1 MRLGRL
7 SAAIRA
13 GLCVALGAGFAMSV
27 AASAARAAEDFHTP
41 TDAEKAAV
49 MAKVPAGAK
58 ENYEGYWYF
67 SSVEDSPYASKWTP
81 PAPPWQ
87 VCFNDSFLS
96 IPWRAEMYD
105 EIKKLNAQYNKA
117 GMTKA
122 DVLVTDS
129 NNKIDLQLS
138 QFNNLVRQG
147 CNVIISIPGSP
158 SGLCSGYKDAFDKGV
173 LVVTIQSAVACP
185 EAINVGSPQYA
196 DARKQAQWL
205 VDALHGKGNVV
216 MLMGVPG
223 LSTTVAEQA
232 GAADAFKAAPGIT
245 LIGTVYGFW
254 SPPASKT
261 EMVKFIATH
270 PQQIDGVWAAGN
282 MSVSAGDAIK
292 QSGRPPAIHANGTN
306 ECSFIAY
313 WKENKLHSFAFSAGG
328 APNGYEGF
336 LVAIRMMYGQKPIVN
351 TLLFP
356 ATVIDD
362 NNMEKWWRPDI
373 SVQSSCSGDSPDG
386 RLVADSYFDQFL
398 QGGKPVEPAPQ
409 P

>member
-1 MRLGRL
+1 MVRKFGRL
-7 SAAIRA
+7 RAVGAVLFGMAA
-13 GLCVALGAGFAMSV
+13 ALLLGQGTT
-27 AASAARAAEDFHTP
+27 RAAEDFHTP
-41 TDAEKAAV
+41 TAAEKAAV
-49 MAKVPAGAK
+49 IARVPAGAR

-67 SSVEDSPYASKWTP
+67 SSVLDSPYVNWKP

-87 VCFNDSFLS
+87 FCFNDSFLS

-105 EIKKLNAQYNKA
+105 EIKKLNSQYHKA
-117 GMTKA
+117 GLTKA

-129 NNKIDLQLS
+129 NNNIGVQLS
-138 QFNNLVRQG
+138 QYNNLVRQG

-158 SGLCSGYKDAFDKGV
+158 SGLCSGYKDAFNKGV
-173 LVVTIQSAVACP
+173 LTVTIQSAVVCP
-185 EAINVGSPQYA
+185 EAVNVGSPQYF

-205 VDALHGKGNVV
+205 VDAMHGKGNVV

-232 GAADAFKAAPGIT
+232 GAADAFKAAPGIK

-254 SPPASKT
+254 SPPAAKT

-292 QSGRPPAIHANGTN
+292 QSGRPPALQANGTN

-313 WKENKLHSFAFSAGG
+313 WKQNKLHSFAFSAGG

-336 LVAIRMMYGQKPIVN
+336 LVAIRMMFGQKPAVS

-362 NNMEKWWRPDI
+362 QNMEKWWRKDI
-373 SVQSSCSGDSPDG
+373 SVQSSCSGDAPDG
-386 RLVADSYFDQFL
+386 RLVADNYFDQFFSS
-398 QGGKPVEPAPQ
+398 GKAVSPAPQ

>member
-7 SAAIRA
+7 TAAIRA
-13 GLCVALGAGFAMSV
+13 GLCLALGAGFAFGVV
-27 AASAARAAEDFHTP
+27 AGAARAAEDFHTP

-49 MAKVPAGAK
+49 MAMVPEGAK
-58 ENYEGYWYF
+58 KNYEGYWYF
-67 SSVEDSPYASKWTP
+67 SSVVEDPYAKWTP
-81 PAPPWQ
+81 PPPPWQ

-129 NNKIDLQLS
+129 NNDINLQLS
-138 QFNNLVRQG
+138 QYNNLVRQG

-173 LVVTIQSAVACP
+173 LTVTIQSAVACP
-185 EAINVGSPQYA
+185 EAINVGSPQYV
-196 DARKQAQWL
+196 DARTQAQWL
-205 VDALHGKGNVV
+205 IDALHGKGNVV

-292 QSGRPPAIHANGTN
+292 QSGRPPAIQADGTN
-306 ECSFIAY
+306 ECSYIAY
-313 WKENKLHSFAFSAGG
+313 WKENNLHSFAFSAGG

-336 LVAIRMMYGQKPIVN
+336 LVAMRMLYGQKPSVN

-356 ATVIDD
+356 LTVIDD
-362 NNMEKWWRPDI
+362 QNLDKWWRKDI
-373 SVQSSCSGDSPDG
+373 SVQSSCSGDAPDG
-386 RLVADSYFDQFL
+386 TLVADSYFDQFF
-398 QGGKPVEPAPQ
+398 QGGKPLDPAPQ